1 MALKIASFLLLACLA
16 LSASPASADR
26 SRGRNRGDDTS
37 KPPFTAPSIVLTI
50 AGAEAA
56 IAAAVQRGAE
66 LNFTALNIVV
76 VDRNGDVKAS
86 RRGDGASVASY
97 ILTKE
102 KAYTAANFGITS
114 STVAQRFGG
123 ANSTAFTPLVVN
135 QAGLLQVPQI
145 TLVGGGAPISING
158 ATIGAIGVGGTPS
171 GATDEE
177 IATAGASVIV

>member
-1 MALKIASFLLLACLA
+1 M
-16 LSASPASADR
+16 
-26 SRGRNRGDDTS
+26 
-37 KPPFTAPSIVLTI
+37 LTI

-76 VDRNGDVKAS
+76 VDRSGCSYASQQDRLACGMTASGVFVIVGCRTLADAHDMAGASDMRQSLSMSAVGCRNGDVKAS

-135 QAGLLQVPQI
+135 QVCTDCAGLPC
-145 TLVGGGAPISING
+145 
-158 ATIGAIGVGGTPS
+158 GVS
-171 GATDEE
+171 ARVAALLCLSMIMLNVD
-177 IATAGASVIV
+177 SML

>member
-1 MALKIASFLLLACLA
+1 M
-16 LSASPASADR
+16 
-26 SRGRNRGDDTS
+26 
-37 KPPFTAPSIVLTI
+37 
-50 AGAEAA
+50 
-56 IAAAVQRGAE
+56 
-66 LNFTALNIVV
+66 
-76 VDRNGDVKAS
+76 KAS

-135 QAGLLQVPQI
+135 QVCTDCAGLPCGVSARVAARLCLSMIMLNVDSCDWDELLHMQAGLLQVPQI
-145 TLVGGGAPISING
+145 TLVGGGAPISIKG